1 MMTTAFELESLP
13 SPCDSTATDEGS
25 HTPVSSGGNGSTAD
39 IVNMVR
45 SLNGTLDGAI
55 SEINQ
60 INSRTK
66 LLALNARIEAARAGE
81 YGASF
86 GVVAS
91 EMQKLA
97 SNTSHAANQLASN
110 TRPTIDRLLDVI
122 GMTVRGNRLS
132 DMALVNIDLIDRNL
146 YERSC
151 DVRWWATDSS
161 AVEALSNRSPEVAK
175 HACARLGTILN
186 SYTVYWDL
194 VLCDSRGKIIANGRP
209 ESYPSIGRDVSS
221 AKWFSN
227 AMASRSGEQFS
238 FASAHE
244 SDLVDHKSS
253 LIYSAAVRA
262 GGDVNGTA
270 IGVLGIIFN
279 WEALAASIIKNT
291 PLAAND
297 RHSTRIVIVDNQGN
311 ILADSSARQTFDQI
325 PAAWLDCAASSRKG
339 FTKVKVNGQPHCLAF
354 ADSPGYETYSTG
366 WKSLILQPV

>member
-1 MMTTAFELESLP
+1 MRRTSLR
-13 SPCDSTATDEGS
+13 ATLG
-25 HTPVSSGGNGSTAD
+25 P
-39 IVNMVR
+39 R
-45 SLNGTLDGAI
+45 S
-55 SEINQ
+55 
-60 INSRTK
+60 
-66 LLALNARIEAARAGE
+66 
-81 YGASF
+81 
-86 GVVAS
+86 
-91 EMQKLA
+91 
-97 SNTSHAANQLASN
+97 
-110 TRPTIDRLLDVI
+110 IDRLLDVI
-122 GMTVRGNRLS
+122 GVTVRGNRLS

-175 HACARLGTILN
+175 HACARLGTILT

-244 SDLVDHKSS
+244 SNLVDHKSS

-262 GGDVNGTA
+262 GGDVNGIA

-297 RHSTRIVIVDNQGN
+297 RHSTRIVIVDNQGH

-366 WKSLILQPV
+366 WKSLILQPF